1 MGRFNFLY
9 DMVRFHRCV
18 IIFMA
23 VMNIDLDDH
32 NRASDAATNT
42 TLKNDNAEDNNHDNN
57 DSNDVTLMIPLTNN
71 VFQARFC
78 QSVTEMPHWTRW
90 MPLVCCSHFT

>member
-1 MGRFNFLY
+1 MI
-9 DMVRFHRCV
+9 RFHSCA

-32 NRASDAATNT
+32 NRAATNT
-42 TLKNDNAEDNNHDNN
+42 TLKNDNAEDNNHDN
-57 DSNDVTLMIPLTNN
+57 DSNDVTIMIPPTNM
-71 VFQARFC
+71 FQARFC